1 MAVHAGFD
9 QRFLRGAVARLAV
22 VPLADLPDDDVALLA
37 RTGVDPLPP
46 AHKGLFCARSWLR
59 RIHGE
64 SVLIFGGGRALLLEV
79 AHPLVAAGV
88 AEHSNF
94 RTDPLGRL
102 RRTLD
107 AMHAIGFGDRA
118 AALAAARSVHRAHA
132 RVQGRLAEAAGAY
145 PAGTPYHG
153 REVELVIWVW
163 ATLVDSAICIYDCFV
178 APLSQDARESYYAE
192 QRAIARLLGAPSEAL
207 PRDYAAF
214 RAWFEAC
221 VAGDTLFVTPVA
233 REIADAV
240 LTPPPGLADVGQI
253 RLITAAL
260 LPEKLR
266 DAFGLRFEAKQRV
279 RFESLV
285 RSVRGLRASAT

>member
-1 MAVHAGFD
+1 M
-9 QRFLRGAVARLAV
+9 
-22 VPLADLPDDDVALLA
+22 PLADCPHDDLALLA
-37 RTGVDPLPP
+37 QTGIDPLPP
-46 AHKGLFCARSWLR
+46 ASEGLFRTESWLR

-64 SVLIFGGGRALLLEV
+64 SALIFGGGRALLLEV

-88 AEHSNF
+88 AEHSTF

-118 AALAAARSVHRAHA
+118 AALAAARRVHRAHA
-132 RVQGRLAEAAGAY
+132 RVQGRLAEGAGAAY

-153 REVELVIWVW
+153 REIELVVWVW
-163 ATLVDSAICIYDCFV
+163 ATLVDTAVCAYECFV
-178 APLSQDARESYYAE
+178 APLSPSARDSYYAE
-192 QRAIARLLGAPSEAL
+192 QRAIARLLGAPDASL
-207 PRDYAAF
+207 PRDYASF
-214 RAWFEAC
+214 RVWFDAC

-240 LTPPPGLADVGQI
+240 LTPPPGFSDTAQV

-260 LPEKLR
+260 LPERLR
-266 DAFGLRFEAKQRV
+266 DDFGLRFEAKQRA
-279 RFESLV
+279 RFDALV
-285 RSVRGLRASAT
+285 RSVRSLRAEAEARSA